1 MLAPVDGTKS
11 ARGWGKGNK
20 DSHQSHLSISYLHP
34 SDSFASPTDEIL
46 ILMFL
51 DKIKSK
57 STNEFIRKFVQNK
70 EMESLSDAYGKSFRR
85 LTVSVRVYF

>member
-1 MLAPVDGTKS
+1 M
-11 ARGWGKGNK
+11 GKRQQRLPSK
-20 DSHQSHLSISYLHP
+20 PPEHQLSSPP